1 MVNEYIVFML
11 NMLIAINILNY
22 CIPRRALL
30 RNIFVSVEVKLIK
43 YLDFLCKYAVIF
55 FVFPVIIINHS
66 VILCSHYVLKIATL
80 AFKHRRPEK
89 KKAISCILNWHSR
102 NSANV
107 DHSLIPNIN
116 LTNKWRILQ
125 LKMQ

>member
-89 KKAISCILNWHSR
+89 KKPFPA
-102 NSANV
+102 
-107 DHSLIPNIN
+107 SLTGTVETVLM
-116 LTNKWRILQ
+116 LTTHLFQ
-125 LKMQ
+125 T